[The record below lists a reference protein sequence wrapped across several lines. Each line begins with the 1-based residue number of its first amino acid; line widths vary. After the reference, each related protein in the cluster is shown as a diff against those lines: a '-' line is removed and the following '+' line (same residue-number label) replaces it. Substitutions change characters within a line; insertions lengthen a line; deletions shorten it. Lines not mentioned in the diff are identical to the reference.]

1 VQIELQREKGE
12 VKSLQTQRED
22 LQSKVAELTEQL
34 RESKQLSDMAVRS
47 RQTTVNELDAQS
59 QNALAALKAE
69 LAESK
74 LKQQHEQDLHRS
86 GKD

>member
-59 QNALAALKAE
+59 HNALAALKAE